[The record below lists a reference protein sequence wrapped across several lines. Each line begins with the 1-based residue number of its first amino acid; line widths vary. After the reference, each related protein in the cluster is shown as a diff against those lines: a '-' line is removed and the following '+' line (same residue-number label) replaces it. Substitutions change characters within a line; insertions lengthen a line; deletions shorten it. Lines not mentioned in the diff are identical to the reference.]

1 MEHVTPEQAEEQLNK
16 GARKVNLE
24 KLDEVLK
31 KQEEIENVIRTNGP
45 LTRFLS
51 DIKLLFG
58 VVQDYAKGE
67 YREIPWWSIAA
78 IVAALFYVVNPFDLI
93 PDWIPIVGYADD
105 AAVMAACLKMVEM
118 DLHNYSAWKEA
129 RQG

>member
-67 YREIPWWSIAA
+67 YREIPWLSLAA
-78 IVAALFYVVNPFDLI
+78 IVAALVYVLSPIDII
-93 PDWIPIVGYADD
+93 PDWIPVVGYTDD
-105 AAVMAACLKMVEM
+105 ALVMAACLAMVET
-118 DLHNYSAWKEA
+118 DLHNYRDWKTK
-129 RQG
+129 QV